1 MVLYSLIKFPA
12 KLALTIYCKKLQINH
27 KVIAATKGP
36 LLIACNHPNSFL
48 DAILLCTIFKKPV
61 YSLARGDAFKKPLVA
76 KILKA
81 LHILPVYRER
91 EGTQH
96 LQKNYD
102 TFDACINIF
111 KQDGIV
117 LIFSEALCINEWHLR
132 PLKKGTARLAATA
145 WQQNIPLQ
153 ILPIGIN
160 YSSFTAFG
168 KHIIIN
174 AGEIINKENF
184 AAQLNTD
191 GKLLNDI
198 TSSIQ
203 SQLSNLVYEID
214 ATDKAKH
221 TQLFALPASTI
232 KKVLLFLPAIL
243 GLLLHLPFYFTLQ
256 KIVQKKALQT
266 GHYDSIILG
275 SCFLGYPFYLL
286 LISLLV
292 YALGCG
298 WWAFCS
304 FLAMPVLAWCW
315 VKWKI

>member
-1 MVLYSLIKFPA
+1 LLYTLLKFPA
-12 KLALTIYCKKLQINH
+12 KLALQLYCKKLQINH
-27 KVIAATKGP
+27 KAMVATKGP
-36 LLIACNHPNSFL
+36 LLLACNHPNSFL
-48 DAILLCTIFKKPV
+48 DAILLCTIFNRPV
-61 YSLARGDAFKKPLVA
+61 YSLARGDAFKKSWAA

-160 YSSFTAFG
+160 YSSFAAFG

-184 AAQLNTD
+184 ANVINTD
-191 GKLLNDI
+191 GKLLNEI
-198 TSSIQ
+198 TLTIQ
-203 SQLSNLVYEID
+203 SQLSNLVYEIP
-214 ATDKAKH
+214 KADTEKH
-221 TQLFALPASTI
+221 KHLFALPTSI
-232 KKVLLFLPAIL
+232 LKKIVLFLPAFL
-243 GLLLHLPFYFTLQ
+243 GLLLHLPFYFPLQ
-256 KIVQKKALQT
+256 KFVQKKALHT

-292 YALGCG
+292 LAFGGGLWG
-298 WWAFCS
+298 FCS
-304 FLAMPVLAWCW
+304 FLVMPVLAWCW
-315 VKWKI
+315 VRWKG

>member
-1 MVLYSLIKFPA
+1 MLYSLLKFPA
-12 KLALTIYCKKLQINH
+12 KLALQLYCKKLQINH
-27 KVIAATKGP
+27 KAIAATKGP
-36 LLIACNHPNSFL
+36 LLLACNHPNSFL
-48 DAILLCTIFKKPV
+48 DAILLCTIFNRPV
-61 YSLARGDAFKKPLVA
+61 YSLARGDAFKKNWAA
-76 KILKA
+76 KILNA

-132 PLKKGTARLAATA
+132 PLKKGTARLAASA

-174 AGEIINKENF
+174 VGEIINKENF
-184 AAQLNTD
+184 ANVINTD

-198 TSSIQ
+198 TLTIQ
-203 SQLSNLVYEID
+203 SQLSNLVYEIP
-214 ATDKAKH
+214 KADTEKH
-221 TQLFALPASTI
+221 KQVFALPTPI
-232 KKVLLFLPAIL
+232 LKKIVLFLPAFL
-243 GLLLHLPFYFTLQ
+243 GLLLHLPFYFPLQ
-256 KIVQKKALQT
+256 KFVQKKALHT

-292 YALGCG
+292 LAFGGGWCG
-298 WWAFCS
+298 FFS
-304 FLAMPVLAWCW
+304 FLVMPVLAWCW
-315 VKWKI
+315 VRWKG

>member
-1 MVLYSLIKFPA
+1 LLYALLKIPA
-12 KLALTIYCKKLQINH
+12 RLALKIYCKKLQINH
-27 KVIAATKGP
+27 KAIATIKGP
-36 LLIACNHPNSFL
+36 LLLACNHPNSFL
-48 DAILLCTIFKKPV
+48 DAILLCTIFNKPV
-61 YSLARGDAFKKPLVA
+61 FSLARGDAFKKPFVA

-91 EGTQH
+91 EGTEH

-132 PLKKGTARLAATA
+132 PLKKGTARLAAAA

-174 AGEIINKENF
+174 TGEIINKENF
-184 AAQLNTD
+184 ATQLNTD

-214 ATDKAKH
+214 KGDEAKH
-221 TQLFALPASTI
+221 RQLFALPTSTI

-243 GLLLHLPFYFTLQ
+243 GLLLHLPFYFPLQ
-256 KIVQKKALQT
+256 KIVQKKALHS

-292 YALGCG
+292 FAFGGG
-298 WWAFCS
+298 WWGFCS
-304 FLAMPVLAWCW
+304 FWVMPVLAWCW
-315 VKWKI
+315 VRWKG